1 MFFKNEKGYLELL
14 KYVLDNGEKIKT
26 RNGNTISILGN
37 MIEFDNININ
47 LPILTTK
54 KIYFKGV
61 IEELLWFL
69 KGHTNAKYLQEKNV
83 HIWDGNS
90 TREFLDK
97 NNLSNYEEN
106 ELGPIY
112 GWQWRNFGKKYK
124 LNGDEEGFDQ
134 IKYIL
139 EELSKN
145 DNSRRAILSAWN
157 PLQLKEMALPPC
169 HILYNFYKNS
179 DGLSCMMTMR
189 SSDLFLGLPFNILST
204 AILTIIIAKVL
215 HINVSKIKICLGD
228 THIYE
233 EHIKAVNIQLN
244 REIIENNCTLDIIK
258 DAPHLNSE
266 LNEKINWINN
276 LNSEDF
282 KLNNYKFHSPIRAN
296 MK

>member
-282 KLNNYKFHSPIRAN
+282 KLNNYKFHCSIKAN

>member
-26 RNGNTISILGN
+26 RNGDTISILGN

-54 KIYFKGV
+54 KIFFKGV

-69 KGHTNAKYLQEKNV
+69 KGHTNAKYLKEKNV

-124 LNGDEEGFDQ
+124 LNGDDEGFDQ

-215 HINVSKIKICLGD
+215 HINVSKIKICLAD

-233 EHIKAVNIQLN
+233 EHIEAVNIQLN

-258 DAPHLNSE
+258 EAPDLNSE

-282 KLNNYKFHSPIRAN
+282 KLNNYKFHSPIKAN

>member
-26 RNGNTISILGN
+26 RNGDTISILGN

-258 DAPHLNSE
+258 EAPDLNSE

-282 KLNNYKFHSPIRAN
+282 KLNNYKFHSPIKAN

>member
-258 DAPHLNSE
+258 EAPDLNSE

-282 KLNNYKFHSPIRAN
+282 KLNNYKFHSPIKAN

>member
-14 KYVLDNGEKIKT
+14 KYVLINGEKIET
-26 RNGNTISILGN
+26 RNGNTISIFGN
-37 MIEFDNININ
+37 MIEFSDISKN

-54 KIYFKGV
+54 KIYYKAV

-69 KGHTNAKYLQEKNV
+69 KGHTNAKYLQEKNI

-90 TREFLDK
+90 TREYLDN
-97 NNLSNYEEN
+97 NNLKDYEEN

-124 LNGDEEGFDQ
+124 LNGDEKGFDQ
-134 IKYIL
+134 IRYIL
-139 EELSKN
+139 EELLKK
-145 DNSRRAILSAWN
+145 DNSRRAILSGWN

-179 DGLSCMMTMR
+179 KGLSCMMTMR

-204 AILTIIIAKVL
+204 AILTMIIAKIL
-215 HINVSKIKICLGD
+215 HLNIDKIKICLGD

-233 EHIKAVNIQLN
+233 DHIKAVNIQLE

-258 DAPHLNSE
+258 KAPNLDSDI
-266 LNEKINWINN
+266 NEKINWINN
-276 LNSEDF
+276 LTSEDF
-282 KLNNYKFHSPIRAN
+282 KLNNYKCHDTIKAK